1 MGDDD
6 GAKSFWK
13 ETVGEAPDYA
23 RYRCRHDEHEVHL
36 GDMHEAI
43 DQGCDDESDCRS
55 PAA

>member
-23 RYRCRHDEHEVHL
+23 RYRCCHDEHEVHL